1 MSDLHSIS
9 KEALSVLAEKGSF
22 PYSFTLTESEKRE
35 LNTEGSE
42 FSLFRTVFNRQI
54 KKVVSDALS
63 GAESALPDE
72 ANCIAEKETPEIF
85 RNGSDV
91 PDMEKFYSRLS
102 ELLDAIRSS
111 YPKIRILQLI
121 ADHTKTHTLYQN
133 SSDTQFED
141 FDGVYH
147 VILYRYK

>member
-54 KKVVSDALS
+54 SVTTIPDGRKGSASGNDLSPEGIKKVVSDALS

-72 ANCIAEKETPEIF
+72 ANCIAEKKHRKFSGTVPTSRIWRSF
-85 RNGSDV
+85 TVGSVSCWMPYV
-91 PDMEKFYSRLS
+91 PL
-102 ELLDAIRSS
+102 IRKSGFFS
-111 YPKIRILQLI
+111 
-121 ADHTKTHTLYQN
+121 
-133 SSDTQFED
+133 
-141 FDGVYH
+141 
-147 VILYRYK
+147 